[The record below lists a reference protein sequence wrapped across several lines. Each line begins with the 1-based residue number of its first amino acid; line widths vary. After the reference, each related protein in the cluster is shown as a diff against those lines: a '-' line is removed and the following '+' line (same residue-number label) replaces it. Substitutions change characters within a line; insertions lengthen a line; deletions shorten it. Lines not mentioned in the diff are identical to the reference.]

1 MRSCNVAIGAQRNCV
16 TLRHTNPTK
25 TQEKP
30 MRKIHNIIL
39 DNIDNGERVKAI
51 EIISKALSQ
60 EFGKSCAVL
69 QDGHFSDCAL
79 DAIPPTVSIFV
90 IGKPAGGDDKAIVIP
105 SAQ

>member
-1 MRSCNVAIGAQRNCV
+1 MA
-16 TLRHTNPTK
+16 TTHHTTQPNPGK
-25 TQEKP
+25 T

-39 DNIDNGERVKAI
+39 DNIDNGERVKAV
-51 EIISKALSQ
+51 EIISRALSQ

-90 IGKPAGGDDKAIVIP
+90 IGKPAPDEKITKELIVNP